1 MATATVT
8 VTATVTAGVSPIINK
23 ERGSVV
29 YKVVKRL
36 FDIGISF
43 LLLII
48 LMVPMIVI
56 FFTILI
62 STKEPPIFKQK
73 RFGMNSREFV
83 LFKFRTMTVSAPI
96 LANKEFNDMSQYL
109 TTFGKF
115 LRNTSLDEIPQVINI
130 LKGEMSFI
138 GPRPL
143 AGTDLRVIELRK
155 ESGADLVRP
164 GITGLAQVNG
174 RNSLTDDEKAAFD
187 AEYVHNIS
195 FFTDLKIMLMTVYK
209 VAIQDGIYKKSE

>member
-1 MATATVT
+1 
-8 VTATVTAGVSPIINK
+8 
-23 ERGSVV
+23 
-29 YKVVKRL
+29 
-36 FDIGISF
+36 
-43 LLLII
+43 
-48 LMVPMIVI
+48 
-56 FFTILI
+56 
-62 STKEPPIFKQK
+62 
-73 RFGMNSREFV
+73 MNSREFV

-96 LANKEFNDMSQYL
+96 LANKGFNDMSQYL

-143 AGTDLRVIELRK
+143 AETDFRVIELRK

-164 GITGLAQVNG
+164 GITGLAQMNG

-195 FFTDLKIMLMTVYK
+195 FY
-209 VAIQDGIYKKSE
+209 